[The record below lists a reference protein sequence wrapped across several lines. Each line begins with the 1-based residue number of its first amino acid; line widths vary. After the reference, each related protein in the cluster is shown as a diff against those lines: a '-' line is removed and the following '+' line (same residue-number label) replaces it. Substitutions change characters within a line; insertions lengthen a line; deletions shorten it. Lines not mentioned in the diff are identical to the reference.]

1 MIERHE
7 IRALVVYSRS
17 AFFYDKG
24 QPRGIAFEALRE
36 FETFINQKFNTGA
49 LKVQVTFLPTPYEDL
64 EKSLLEGKGDLIA
77 LGVAVTP
84 ERQQHVEFTVP
95 VATGITQVVVT
106 GAGGPALN
114 RLDDLGGKEV
124 YVNPFTVQY
133 GLLQQLNET
142 LKQQGKPQVKL
153 KAADPNLGEEDL
165 LEMANAG
172 LIKITVGNSLR
183 AEFWSKVF
191 NHITV
196 HPNLTLGGQE
206 DLAWVLR
213 KNSPKF
219 KAVLDE
225 FVEGHRV
232 GTSFG
237 NTVLRRYLRD
247 TKWVKNPTSQDEM
260 KKFRAYVKLFKKYGS
275 EYDFDY
281 LMLMA
286 QGYQESM
293 LNQNLRSHRGA
304 VGVMQVIP
312 KSAAASPINITN
324 VNNPDNNIRAGAKM
338 LRSIQDVYLKGD
350 IDPLNKTLLAFAAY
364 NAGPTRI
371 SRLRKQA
378 SAEGLDPD
386 KWFGNVE
393 LVVAKEVGQE
403 TVHYVGNIYKY
414 YVAYK
419 LAAEQSQLTEKA
431 KAAFAE

>member
-1 MIERHE
+1 MGRTGRRLGANFPGRLAFLFLGAAVVAVLLAGCNGKGKQEPEAESAASPGLPIPSQRWTGDLNGMIERRE

-17 AFFYDKG
+17 AFFYDNG
-24 QPRGIAFEALRE
+24 QPKGIAFEALRE
-36 FETFINQKFNTGA
+36 LETSINRKFNTGA
-49 LKVQVTFLPTPYEDL
+49 LKVQVTFLPTPYDDL

-84 ERQQHVEFTVP
+84 ERQQRVEFTVP

-106 GAGGPALN
+106 GAGGPTLN
-114 RLDDLGGKEV
+114 RLDDLGGEEV

-133 GLLQQLNET
+133 GLLKQLNET
-142 LKQQGKPQVKL
+142 LKQQGKPQFKL
-153 KAADPNLGEEDL
+153 KASDPNLGEEDL

-196 HPNLTLGGQE
+196 HPNLTLGDQE

-286 QGYQESM
+286 QGS
-293 LNQNLRSHRGA
+293 RS
-304 VGVMQVIP
+304 P
-312 KSAAASPINITN
+312 C
-324 VNNPDNNIRAGAKM
+324 
-338 LRSIQDVYLKGD
+338 
-350 IDPLNKTLLAFAAY
+350 
-364 NAGPTRI
+364 
-371 SRLRKQA
+371 
-378 SAEGLDPD
+378 
-386 KWFGNVE
+386 
-393 LVVAKEVGQE
+393 
-403 TVHYVGNIYKY
+403 
-414 YVAYK
+414 
-419 LAAEQSQLTEKA
+419 
-431 KAAFAE
+431 